1 MVVGWGEISLLD
13 DDEDYEEM
21 VKKSQEQIQVNT
33 LLVMRQSQDYLTVAG
48 AVDERIRERELGT
61 FEALEREAARRL
73 QDMQQQHRKKQ
84 ENLVM
89 RL

>member
-1 MVVGWGEISLLD
+1 MLD